1 MATSKEY
8 RDFAVEQTGFG
19 DEIMTRQM
27 MGEYLLYYQGRHIGG
42 LYDNRLLVKKTKTN
56 AKFNL
61 PDAVPYPG
69 TRPMLQVNVDDRDEV
84 REVIVATAAGV
95 K

>member
-8 RDFAVEQTGFG
+8 RDFVVEQTGFG
-19 DEIMTRQM
+19 DEIMTRLM
-27 MGEYLLYYQGRHIGG
+27 MGEYLLYYQGKHIGG
-42 LYDNRLLVKKTKTN
+42 LYDNRLLMKKTGTN

-61 PDAVPYPG
+61 PEAVPYPG
-69 TRPMLQVNVDDRDEV
+69 AKPMLQVNVDDRDEV
-84 REVIVATAAGV
+84 CEVIAATAAGV